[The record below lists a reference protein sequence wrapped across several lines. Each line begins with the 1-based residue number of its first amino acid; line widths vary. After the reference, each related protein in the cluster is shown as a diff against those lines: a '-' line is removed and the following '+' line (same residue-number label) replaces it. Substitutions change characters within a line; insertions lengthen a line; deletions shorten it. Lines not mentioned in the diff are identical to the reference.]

1 MVRDNFWLD
10 GIDAASKKIVL
21 QKEIEFEPAEPV
33 TESFKIPGKDGDVV
47 YYDGSYSNVKGFAN
61 CYVLGGQ
68 VSVLLTDIN
77 AWLLS
82 TNGYRKLQ
90 TLHEP
95 LFYRLAR
102 VVRGAKL
109 DPRVN
114 LLNQFVVEFDCKPY
128 KYYIDGDKTTTFTS
142 SGTIAG
148 PTDFPSL
155 PLITVTGSGAGTITV
170 NGHTLTLADS
180 NGVTLDCEL
189 KKAYKGTTNMNS
201 TVSGTYPVLG
211 RSNTVSF
218 TGGVTGLTIKP
229 RWRTI

>member
-10 GIDAASKKIVL
+10 GVDAASKKIVL

-33 TESFKIPGKDGDVV
+33 TESFKIPGKDGEIV
-47 YYDGSYSNVKGFAN
+47 YYDGSYQNVKGLAS
-61 CYVLGGQ
+61 CYVIGGQ
-68 VSVLLTDIN
+68 VSVLMTDIN
-77 AWLLS
+77 SWLLS
-82 TNGYRKLQ
+82 PNGYRKLE

-109 DPRVN
+109 DPRIN
-114 LLNQFVVEFDCKPY
+114 LLNAFEIEFDCKPY
-128 KYYIDGDKTTTFTS
+128 KFYVEGDRNIS
-142 SGTIAG
+142 LSASGTIAG

-155 PLITVTGSGAGTITV
+155 PLITVSGSGAGTVTV
-170 NGHTLTLADS
+170 NGSTLTLTDS
-180 NGVTLDCEL
+180 NDVVLDCEL

-211 RSNTVSF
+211 RSNSVAF

>member
-10 GIDAASKKIVL
+10 GVDAASKKIVL
-21 QKEIEFEPAEPV
+21 QKEIEFESAEPV
-33 TESFKIPGKDGDVV
+33 AESYKIPGKDGEIV
-47 YYDGSYSNVKGFAN
+47 YYDGSFSNVKGTAA
-61 CYVLGGQ
+61 CYVIGGQ
-68 VSVLLTDIN
+68 VTTLLTDIN
-77 AWLLS
+77 SWLLS
-82 TNGYRKLQ
+82 AKGYRKLE

-95 LFYRLAR
+95 LFYRMAR

-114 LLNQFVVEFDCKPY
+114 LLNAFEIEFDCKPY
-128 KYYIDGDKTTTFTS
+128 KFYIDGDRTTNFTT

-155 PLITVTGSGAGTITV
+155 PLITVAGSGSGTITV
-170 NGHTLTLADS
+170 NGYTLTLTDT

-189 KKAYKGTTNMNS
+189 KNAYKGTTNMNS
-201 TVSGTYPVLG
+201 TVSGNYPVLG
-211 RSNTVSF
+211 RSNAVAF
-218 TGGVTGLTIKP
+218 TGGVTGVTIKP

>member
-10 GIDAASKKIVL
+10 GVDAASKKIVL
-21 QKEIEFEPAEPV
+21 QKEIEFEAAEPV
-33 TESFKIPGKDGDVV
+33 TESFNIPGKDGAIV
-47 YYDGSYSNVKGFAN
+47 YYDGSYSNVQGLAT
-61 CYVLGGQ
+61 CYAIGGE
-68 VSVLLTDIN
+68 VTTLMTDIN
-77 AWLLS
+77 SWLLS
-82 TNGYRKLQ
+82 AKGYRRLE

-102 VVRGAKL
+102 VVHGAKL
-109 DPRVN
+109 EPRMN
-114 LLNQFVVEFDCKPY
+114 LLNPFEIEFDCKPY
-128 KYYIDGDKTTTFTS
+128 KFYIEGEKDITLS
-142 SGTIAG
+142 ASGTISG

-155 PLITVTGSGAGTITV
+155 PLITVAGSGSGTVTV
-170 NGHTLTLADS
+170 NGSTLTLTDT
-180 NGVTLDCEL
+180 NGVVLDCEL

-201 TVSGTYPVLG
+201 TVSGSYPVLG